1 MAILRKS
8 INTLKTNNKSTGVI
22 TSALKSVGRG
32 IINVPKRIAGA
43 ITGGPRPQT
52 YGYFAD
58 LFPEKRKYT
67 SEQRVTQI
75 RTAAPAPAPVPAP
88 TFGSS
93 SMELN
98 NIFNFMKSSQEKQ
111 LRQLEVQK
119 SFNEERASED
129 QRRHK
134 ELLDAI
140 KQFVSTPTVTRVE
153 TEKSSGG
160 DILDGLKSMIE
171 SIVKNAIAA
180 VEKVIEGIKTT
191 LEVLKTAYEL
201 LKPYVSTIGRFFT
214 SPLFMSILGP
224 ALLIGSL
231 AAFLKV
237 AADEKEAIEK
247 NPYDPKYK
255 DNSYARVLR
264 GEVSSVAQGA
274 EVNRRMTV
282 KQIPR
287 REVEEVATSTVPDED
302 VKAMYGQ
309 DKAGLTKWLRDNPNE
324 KMYQASVAPIA
335 GKPTTG
341 VMAGGNPLPVKP
353 TALPEGVTPSTA
365 SGGRSS
371 AEAAATDPRRLDTAT
386 HTPST
391 PMSAAVSSVTEEN
404 KTLEDERNVPTG
416 TTPIITTQNNTQTK
430 KSSQI
435 PSTATQRDDEPM
447 VSHVLEK
454 QRQKAKAY

>member
-1 MAILRKS
+1 MPILRKS
-8 INTLKTNNKSTGVI
+8 IDTLKTNNENTGVV
-22 TSALKSVGRG
+22 SSVLKSVGRA
-32 IINVPKRIAGA
+32 IVNTPKRIAGA
-43 ITGGPRPQT
+43 ITGGPRRQT

-58 LFPEKRKYT
+58 LFPETRKYT
-67 SEQRVTQI
+67 KKERVTQI
-75 RTAAPAPAPVPAP
+75 RRTPTTPTLAPN
-88 TFGSS
+88 FGSS
-93 SMELN
+93 SESLN
-98 NIFNFMKSSQEKQ
+98 DIFKFMKSSQEKQ
-111 LRQLEVQK
+111 ILQLEVQK
-119 SFNEERASED
+119 SFNEERSTED

-140 KQFVSTPTVTRVE
+140 KEFVSTPTVTRVE
-153 TEKSSGG
+153 TEKSSDGG
-160 DILDGLKSMIE
+160 ILDGLKSMIE
-171 SIVKNAIAA
+171 GIVKNAIAA

-191 LEVLKTAYEL
+191 LETLKTAYDL
-201 LKPYVSTIGRFFT
+201 LKPYISTIGRFFT

-231 AAFLKV
+231 AAFLKS
-237 AADEKEAIEK
+237 AADEKSAIEA
-247 NPYDPKYK
+247 NPYDAKYK

-264 GEVSSVAQGA
+264 NEVSSVAQGA

-287 REVEEVATSTVPDED
+287 REVEEVATSTVPDEN

-353 TALPEGVTPSTA
+353 TALPEGVTASTA

-386 HTPST
+386 PAPST
-391 PMSAAVSSVTEEN
+391 PMSATVSAVSEEN
-404 KTLEDERNVPTG
+404 KDLEDNRNVPSG
-416 TTPIITTQNNTQTK
+416 TTPIITTQNSTQTK

-447 VSHVLEK
+447 ASHVFDKHRLNT
-454 QRQKAKAY
+454 RAY